1 MPLEDL
7 TKFKI
12 EKNIPHPAKRRR
24 FYYILILVFILLGL
38 TLFFF
43 NYSKVVTVST
53 VKVSL
58 TRPSQSLTI
67 LNAAGYVVAQRKA
80 ALASKTT
87 GRLIWLGV
95 EEGSYVKRGDIIAK
109 LEDEDVLA
117 LKNQAEANVNL
128 AKANLESSVAELRDA
143 EINLSRQKILF
154 EKNFATQ
161 AELDTATLRYERA
174 KAAVKNSDAA
184 LNAAIAALKSAE
196 VSLEYTFIKAPF
208 DGVVLTKNADIGDI
222 ITPLGA
228 AANAKASVVTI
239 ADLTSLLVE
248 TDISESNIS
257 LVQLGQP
264 CEIILDAIPDKRYKG
279 FVHMIVPTAD
289 RTKASIMVKVK
300 FAENDNRILP
310 EMSAKINFLSRKTTP
325 DEEKDHLMINKSA
338 LLKHQSEPSVFVV
351 KGDRAVLTKITIGKT
366 YENEIEVLAGLTA
379 DDIVI
384 LNPPDNLKNN
394 TKVKLEAK

>member
-1 MPLEDL
+1 MSSEDL

-12 EKNIPHPAKRRR
+12 EKEVLHPLKRRSI
-24 FYYILILVFILLGL
+24 YYILILVVILIAL

-53 VKVSL
+53 VKVSI
-58 TRPSQSLTI
+58 THPSQSLTV

-95 EEGSYVKRGDIIAK
+95 EEGSYVKKGDVVAK

-128 AKANLESSVAELRDA
+128 AKANLESSMAELRDA
-143 EINLSRQKILF
+143 ETNLSRQKILF

-161 AELDTATLRYERA
+161 AELDTAKLRYEKA
-174 KAAVKNSDAA
+174 KASVKSSDAA
-184 LNAAIAALKSAE
+184 LSAAVAALKSAE
-196 VSLEYTFIKAPF
+196 VSLEYTFIRAPF

-228 AANAKASVVTI
+228 AANAKASVITI
-239 ADLTSLLVE
+239 ADLNSLLVE
-248 TDISESNIS
+248 ADISESNLN
-257 LVQLGQP
+257 LVRLRQP
-264 CEIILDAIPDKRYKG
+264 CEILLDAIPDKRYKG
-279 FVHMIVPTAD
+279 FLHMIVPTAD

-300 FAENDNRILP
+300 FAESDKRILP
-310 EMSAKINFLSRKTTP
+310 EMSAKINFLSRKTTA
-325 DEEKDHLMINKSA
+325 DEEKEQIMINKAA
-338 LLKHQSEPSVFVV
+338 LLKNQSEPSIFVV
-351 KGDRAVLTKITIGKT
+351 KGNRAVLTKIKIGKS
-366 YENEIEVLAGLTA
+366 YENEIEVLEGLTA
-379 DDIVI
+379 DDIIV